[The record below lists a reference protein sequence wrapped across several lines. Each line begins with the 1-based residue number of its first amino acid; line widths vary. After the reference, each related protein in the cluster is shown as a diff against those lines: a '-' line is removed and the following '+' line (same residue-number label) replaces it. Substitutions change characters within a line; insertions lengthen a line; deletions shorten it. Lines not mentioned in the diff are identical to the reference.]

1 MSTPSWA
8 NYEGLKAPPCVT
20 CCEPRGP
27 ACGCSMLLEPYI
39 ADFND
44 GIAALAASVRACG
57 IGFFPLAV
65 APVVGDYATL
75 TGRSASV
82 AAGVVSA
89 SQSTSNTLPAPFSE
103 PFGIS
108 INGLEVKFIADLVA
122 GDVLTA
128 FASASFTG
136 VPYSGGGGGI
146 SIMAEQTCGGSG
158 YVEYL
163 GGDGASG
170 VSPDPIPET
179 GPYIITL
186 QSGAGEG
193 PDPSGEFSVTA
204 STITVSVSTSNPA
217 GLWPGEIFASAG
229 TPARQIE
236 ACPRL
241 RLPPLTEATGVWYAD
256 EAAATAAL
264 DDLVSNCAGYSD
276 RTDIAFGATD
286 GGSSLTLAGQ
296 DDGIDPLFTMWG
308 SVNVEPGET
317 LSAAFTITNPHAAA
331 TARLRIYDAAG
342 VLLETLTS
350 TSATGTLTSAA
361 LDGGRYTAEVR
372 GGRTDGAATD
382 MLTASFVL
390 TATGT
395 MTVNPV
401 VALWD
406 DGENCPRRK
415 ECA

>member
-108 INGLEVKFIADLVA
+108 INNVTIKFIADLVE

-128 FASASFTG
+128 SVSASITG
-136 VPYSGGGGGI
+136 DFKTGGLGGI
-146 SIMAEQTCGGSG
+146 TVFVEEACGGDG
-158 YVEYL
+158 YVEYA
-163 GGDGASG
+163 GGDASG
-170 VSPDPIPET
+170 TLDPIPAT

-186 QSGAGEG
+186 LAGI
-193 PDPSGEFSVTA
+193 GEFPDGSTGEFAITA
-204 STITVSVSTSNPA
+204 STITLSISTSNPA
-217 GLWPGEIFASAG
+217 GIWPGEIYGVMG
-229 TPARQIE
+229 TPPRTVE

-264 DDLVSNCAGYSD
+264 ADLVSNCAGYSD

-350 TSATGTLTSAA
+350 TSATGTLTSAVLA
-361 LDGGRYTAEVR
+361 GGRYTAEVQ